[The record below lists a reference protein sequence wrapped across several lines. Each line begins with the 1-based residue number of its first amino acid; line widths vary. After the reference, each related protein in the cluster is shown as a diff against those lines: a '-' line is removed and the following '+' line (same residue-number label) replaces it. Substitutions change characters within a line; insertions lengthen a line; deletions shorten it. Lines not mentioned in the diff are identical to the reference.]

1 MSPPAVSVPLAHY
14 SRGKPFSADVTVVCN
29 VCAYRFRVAH
39 AAAERRTRLA
49 GENPRQF
56 GIAAFAE
63 LVSEPCGC
71 GAFAWASRPAFK
83 PMLGMKRH

>member
-1 MSPPAVSVPLAHY
+1 MSPPPHRASVPLDHY
-14 SRGKPFSADVTVVCN
+14 APGKAFSADVTVVCN

-56 GIAAFAE
+56 GIAA
-63 LVSEPCGC
+63 
-71 GAFAWASRPAFK
+71 WASRPAFA
-83 PMLGMKRH
+83 PASGMGAG